1 MIETNEML
9 LDRLKADTAHEA
21 WEEFYRNYWQP
32 ILRYARKLG
41 LSGHQSHE
49 VLQDTMVALVRI
61 LPQFAYDRRRGKFRN
76 FLLTIVHRK
85 SLAVQRRARRDRTLS
100 LDSTQPWGEGAMALL
115 DVLAAPL
122 PDAEAAEAERRWRE
136 SLLETA
142 LANLRA
148 DPTVEPRTLA
158 VFEAYVIVR
167 RSVDDVAAEFGLK
180 ENAIYQIKN
189 RLLRRVRAEAA
200 RMAREARA

>member
-21 WEEFYRNYWQP
+21 WEEFYRHYWQP

-41 LSGHQSHE
+41 LNEQQSHE

-100 LDSTQPWGEGAMALL
+100 LDSTDPWGEGAVALL
-115 DVLAAPL
+115 DMLAAPL
-122 PDAEAAEAERRWRE
+122 SDAESVGAERRWRE
-136 SLLETA
+136 SLVETA

-158 VFEAYVIVR
+158 VFEAYVVAR
-167 RSVDDVAAEFGLK
+167 RPVADVAAEYGVK

-189 RLLRRVRAEAA
+189 RLLRRVRAEVS
-200 RMAREARA
+200 RLIRDARA